1 MNSFKKVLITA
12 SLAVGLCGAA
22 NADAIY
28 DFSYGG
34 NTVATLT
41 TTGSTSFTLEFV
53 WAPGG
58 PASFIKDV
66 SLIGGVG
73 GSYIA
78 GSATNT
84 VPPTVDYSAT
94 GTGGDG
100 HDYNWVLSF
109 PTANTLDRF
118 EVGDSYSWTINSE
131 DGFDLSVLHINA
143 FLNDQSIKLDGCA
156 RGDTSCVS
164 VPEPATLG
172 LFGLGLLGLGLARRR
187 HRQRV

>member
-1 MNSFKKVLITA
+1 MNSLKKVLLT
-12 SLAVGLCGAA
+12 STLAVAFCGAA

-58 PASFIKDV
+58 AASFIKDV

-73 GSYIA
+73 GSYTA
-78 GSATNT
+78 GSATGT
-84 VPPTVDYSAT
+84 VAPAVSYSAT
-94 GTGGDG
+94 GTGADG
-100 HDYNWVLSF
+100 HNYNWVLSF
-109 PTANTLDRF
+109 PTSNTPGRF
-118 EVGDSYSWTINSE
+118 QVGDIYSWTINSE
-131 DGFDLSVLHINA
+131 DAFDLSVLHINA
-143 FLNDQSIKLDGCA
+143 FLNGQSIKLDGCE

-172 LFGLGLLGLGLARRR
+172 LLGLGLLGLGLARRR
-187 HRQRV
+187 HRQRA

>member
-1 MNSFKKVLITA
+1 MNNLKRALITV
-12 SLAVGLCGAA
+12 SLAVGLTGVA

-28 DFSYGG
+28 DFSYNGT
-34 NTVATLT
+34 TVATLA
-41 TTGSTSFTLEFV
+41 TTGSTSFTLDFV

-58 PASFIKDV
+58 SASFIKDV

-73 GSYIA
+73 GSYSA
-78 GSATNT
+78 GTASGT
-84 VPPTVDYSAT
+84 VAPTVSYYAS
-94 GTGGDG
+94 GGGADG
-100 HDYNWVLSF
+100 GNYNWVLGF
-109 PTANTLDRF
+109 PTANTPGRF
-118 EVGDSYSWTINSE
+118 QVGDSYSWSISSE

-143 FLNDQSIKLDGCA
+143 FLNGQSIKLDGCE

-187 HRQRV
+187 RLRA